1 MSQLRK
7 LSQNILQNP
16 LLTGVIAHRG
26 YDSLKKAGKKTF
38 LDCIKFIWDVL
49 RGLCKGMRLSMEHLG
64 EGIKAGKGRLQGG
77 SGRNKCKTEEK
88 GDKRNQLTVHS
99 YLVSMFVL
107 TVITEV

>member
-7 LSQNILQNP
+7 LSQNIPQNP

-26 YDSLKKAGKKTF
+26 YDSLKKAGKNIF
-38 LDCIKFIWDVL
+38 
-49 RGLCKGMRLSMEHLG
+49 GLHKIYLGCVKGIVWMRLSMEHLG

-77 SGRNKCKTEEK
+77 SGRNKSKTEEK